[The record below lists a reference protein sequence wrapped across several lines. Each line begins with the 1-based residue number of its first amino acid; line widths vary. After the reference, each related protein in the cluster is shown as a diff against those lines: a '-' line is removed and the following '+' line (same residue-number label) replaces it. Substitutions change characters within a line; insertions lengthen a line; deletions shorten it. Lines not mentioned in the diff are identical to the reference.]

1 MLPPCG
7 LWFLDEFKLDRRE
20 FLKEVVGVLFGKFD
34 QVFFLNLEFLS
45 LTIFDSFGTFLAC
58 MLNKVL
64 FEDVRSF

>member
-1 MLPPCG
+1 VLPLCG
-7 LWFLDEFKLDRRE
+7 LWFLDEFELDRRE

-45 LTIFDSFGTFLAC
+45 LTIIDTFGTFLAC

-64 FEDVRSF
+64 LEDVRSF